1 MKTFIVDDER
11 LARSELKRLLK
22 NFSAIEIIG
31 EAANADEAIE
41 KIETVRPDLL
51 FLDIQMPG
59 RNGFELL
66 ESLIY
71 TPRVIFTTAFDEYA
85 LKAFE
90 FNALDYLLKPVEQKR
105 LAAAI
110 GKVENHRREEEE
122 KNIRSNSAPLG
133 DTDQIFVK
141 DGERCWF
148 VKLRDVRLLE
158 SEGNYTRLY
167 FDKNKPLILRSLN
180 YLEERLDEKTFFRAS
195 RKHII
200 NLRWIETIE
209 PGFDGR
215 LDVKLSG
222 APEIEMSRRQ
232 SQKFKE
238 LMSI

>member
-11 LARSELKRLLK
+11 LGRSELKRLL
-22 NFSAIEIIG
+22 NDFSEIEIIG
-31 EAANADEAIE
+31 EAANPDEAIE
-41 KIETVRPDLL
+41 KIETTRPDLL

-71 TPRVIFTTAFDEYA
+71 VPRVIFTTAFDEYA
-85 LKAFE
+85 LKAFD
-90 FNALDYLLKPVEQKR
+90 FNALDYLLKPVEPKR

-110 GKVENHRREEEE
+110 SRVIDYKQEED
-122 KNIRSNSAPLG
+122 KNRTTKLAPLG
-133 DTDQIFVK
+133 DTDQVFVK
-141 DGERCWF
+141 DGESCWF
-148 VKLRDVRLLE
+148 VKLRDIRLLE

-180 YLEERLDEKTFFRAS
+180 YLEERLDKKTFFRAN

-200 NLRWIETIE
+200 NLRWIENIE

-222 APEIEMSRRQ
+222 APEVEMSRRQ

>member
-11 LARSELKRLLK
+11 LARNELKRLLK
-22 NFSAIEIIG
+22 NFTAIEIIG

-41 KIETVRPDLL
+41 RIERVRPDLL

-59 RNGFELL
+59 RTGFELL

-71 TPRVIFTTAFDEYA
+71 VPKVIFTTAFDAYA

-90 FNALDYLLKPVEQKR
+90 FNAFDYLLKPVEPKR

-110 GKVENHRREEEE
+110 GKVENHRREDEE
-122 KNIRSNSAPLG
+122 KNSRLKSSPLG
-133 DTDQIFVK
+133 DADQIFVK

-167 FDKNKPLILRSLN
+167 FNENKPLILRSLN
-180 YLEERLDEKTFFRAS
+180 YLEARLDEKIFFRVS

-222 APEIEMSRRQ
+222 APAIEMSRRQ

>member
-11 LARSELKRLLK
+11 LARSELRRLLK
-22 NFSAIEIIG
+22 GFSAIEIIG

-41 KIETVRPDLL
+41 KIETARPDLL

-110 GKVENHRREEEE
+110 SKVENHRREEIE
-122 KNIRSNSAPLG
+122 KKQGVKSSPLG
-133 DTDQIFVK
+133 DADQIFVK

>member
-11 LARSELKRLLK
+11 LARNELKRLLK

-31 EAANADEAIE
+31 EAANPDEAIE
-41 KIETVRPDLL
+41 RIETARPDLL

-71 TPRVIFTTAFDEYA
+71 VPKVIFTTAFDEYA

-90 FNALDYLLKPVEQKR
+90 FNALDYLLKPVEPKR

-110 GKVENHRREEEE
+110 GKVENYQLDEEE
-122 KNIRSNSAPLG
+122 NSGLKSSPLG
-133 DTDQIFVK
+133 NADQVFVK

-167 FDKNKPLILRSLN
+167 FDRNKPLILRSLN
-180 YLEERLDEKTFFRAS
+180 YLEARLDEKTFFRAS

-238 LMSI
+238 LMSL

>member
-11 LARSELKRLLK
+11 LARNELKRLLK
-22 NFSAIEIIG
+22 NFSAIEITG
-31 EAANADEAIE
+31 EAANPDEAIE
-41 KIETVRPDLL
+41 KIENLRPDLL
-51 FLDIQMPG
+51 FLDVQMPG
-59 RNGFELL
+59 RSGFELL

-71 TPRVIFTTAFDEYA
+71 VPKVIFTTAFDEYA

-90 FNALDYLLKPVEQKR
+90 FNALDYLLKPVELKR

-110 GKVENHRREEEE
+110 EKVENHQREE
-122 KNIRSNSAPLG
+122 KNIVSKLPPLG
-133 DTDQIFVK
+133 EADQVFVK

-180 YLEERLDEKTFFRAS
+180 YLEARLDEKTFFRAS

-200 NLRWIETIE
+200 NLRWIEAIE
-209 PGFDGR
+209 PSIDGR
-215 LDVKLSG
+215 LDVKLTG
-222 APEIEMSRRQ
+222 APKVEMSRRQ

>member
-11 LARSELKRLLK
+11 LARNELKRLLK
-22 NFSAIEIIG
+22 NFSSIEIIG
-31 EAANADEAIE
+31 EAANPDEAIE
-41 KIETVRPDLL
+41 RIETVHPELL

-66 ESLIY
+66 ESL
-71 TPRVIFTTAFDEYA
+71 TRVPRVIFTTAFDEYA

-90 FNALDYLLKPVEQKR
+90 FNALDYLLKPVEPKR

-122 KNIRSNSAPLG
+122 KNSRLKSSLLG
-133 DTDQIFVK
+133 DADQVFVK

-167 FDKNKPLILRSLN
+167 FDRNKPLILRSLN
-180 YLEERLDEKTFFRAS
+180 YLEARLDEKTFFRAS

-200 NLRWIETIE
+200 NLRWIESIE

>member
-31 EAANADEAIE
+31 EAANAGEAIE
-41 KIETVRPDLL
+41 KIETARPDLL

-71 TPRVIFTTAFDEYA
+71 VPRVIFTTAFDEYA

-105 LAAAI
+105 LAASI
-110 GKVENHRREEEE
+110 SKVENHQQEE
-122 KNIRSNSAPLG
+122 KTGGFKQSPLG
-133 DTDQIFVK
+133 DADQVFVK

-222 APEIEMSRRQ
+222 VPEIEMSRRQ

>member
-11 LARSELKRLLK
+11 LARNELKRLLK
-22 NFSAIEIIG
+22 DFSALEIIG

-41 KIETVRPDLL
+41 KIETARPDLL

-71 TPRVIFTTAFDEYA
+71 VPKVIFTTAFDEYA

-90 FNALDYLLKPVEQKR
+90 FNALDYLLKPVEPKR
-105 LAAAI
+105 LAVAI
-110 GKVENHRREEEE
+110 GKVENHQREEE
-122 KNIRSNSAPLG
+122 KNSRLQSSPLG
-133 DTDQIFVK
+133 DADQVFVK

-148 VKLRDVRLLE
+148 VKLRDIRLLE

-167 FDKNKPLILRSLN
+167 FDKNKPLVLRSLN
-180 YLEERLDEKTFFRAS
+180 YLEARLDEKTFFRAS

-215 LDVKLSG
+215 LNVKLTG

>member
-11 LARSELKRLLK
+11 LARNELKRLLK
-22 NFSAIEIIG
+22 NFADIEIIG

-41 KIETVRPDLL
+41 KIEDARPDLL

-71 TPRVIFTTAFDEYA
+71 VPRVIFTTAFDEYA

-90 FNALDYLLKPVEQKR
+90 FNALDYLLKPVEPKR

-122 KNIRSNSAPLG
+122 QNSRLKLSPLG
-133 DTDQIFVK
+133 DADQVFVK

-167 FDKNKPLILRSLN
+167 FDKNQPLILRSLN
-180 YLEERLDEKTFFRAS
+180 YLEARLDEKTFFRAS

-222 APEIEMSRRQ
+222 TPEVEMSRRQ

>member
-11 LARSELKRLLK
+11 LARNELKRLLK

-41 KIETVRPDLL
+41 KIETTRPNLL

-71 TPRVIFTTAFDEYA
+71 VPRVIFTTAFDEYA

-90 FNALDYLLKPVEQKR
+90 FNALDYLLKPVEEKR

-110 GKVENHRREEEE
+110 GKIENHQQEEE
-122 KNIRSNSAPLG
+122 KNRQSKSLPLG
-133 DTDQIFVK
+133 DADQVFVK

-148 VKLRDVRLLE
+148 VKLRDIRLLE

-180 YLEERLDEKTFFRAS
+180 YLEARLDEKTFFRAS

-209 PGFDGR
+209 PGVDGR
-215 LDVKLSG
+215 LDVRLSG

>member
-22 NFSAIEIIG
+22 NFPAIEIIG

-41 KIETVRPDLL
+41 RIETARPDLL

-66 ESLIY
+66 ESL
-71 TPRVIFTTAFDEYA
+71 TRVPKVIFTTAFDEYA

-90 FNALDYLLKPVEQKR
+90 FNALDYLLKPVEPKR

-110 GKVENHRREEEE
+110 GKVENHQREEVE
-122 KNIRSNSAPLG
+122 KNSRSNSTPLG
-133 DTDQIFVK
+133 DADQIFVK

-167 FDKNKPLILRSLN
+167 FDRNKPLILRSLN
-180 YLEERLDEKTFFRAS
+180 YLEARLDEKPFFVRAE
-195 RKHII
+195 
-200 NLRWIETIE
+200 NT
-209 PGFDGR
+209 
-215 LDVKLSG
+215 
-222 APEIEMSRRQ
+222 
-232 SQKFKE
+232 
-238 LMSI
+238 